1 MRQLWTFTGEHPPL
15 RPYLKWIKG
24 MMSGEGGDDVEPPV
38 VWTLHDIDFAVAP
51 YEQVRVIGSRRLA
64 NPAPAPAPAY

>member
-1 MRQLWTFTGEHPPL
+1 
-15 RPYLKWIKG
+15 